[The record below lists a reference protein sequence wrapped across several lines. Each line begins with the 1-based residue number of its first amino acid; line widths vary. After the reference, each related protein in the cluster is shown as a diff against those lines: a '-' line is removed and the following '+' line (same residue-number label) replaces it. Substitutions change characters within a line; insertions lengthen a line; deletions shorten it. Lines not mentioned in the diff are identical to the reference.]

1 MKVIAFIGL
10 GVMGFNMAGHIQ
22 NSGNEVFVYN
32 RTKSKAVNWQK
43 SFGGKVLG
51 SISEVAEI
59 SDIVFLCLGRDEDV
73 REVVAKEKGLLDSMK
88 TNSIIVDHTTTSA
101 DLAKEMFLFSKEK
114 EIHFI
119 DAPVSGGEVGAKKG
133 ILTVMAG
140 GESSP
145 YREAEPFIM
154 SYSKHS
160 QLMGKTGSGQLTKM
174 VNQIC
179 LAGLIQALAEGL
191 NFSER
196 AGLNGLDV
204 INVISKGAAQSWQ
217 MDNRAESMLED
228 FYEHGFAVDL
238 MRKDLGIA
246 MKEANKNNSYLE
258 VVNIVDSFYE
268 DIQKMDGGKWDTS
281 SLLRRLRNKK

>member
-1 MKVIAFIGL
+1 MCIRD
-10 GVMGFNMAGHIQ
+10 
-22 NSGNEVFVYN
+22 SN

-133 ILTVMAG
+133 LLTVMAG

-145 YREAEPFIM
+145 YREVEPFIM

>member
-114 EIHFI
+114 DIHFI

-140 GESSP
+140 GESPP
-145 YREAEPFIM
+145 YREVEPFIM

-246 MKEANKNNSYLE
+246 IKEANKNNSYLE
-258 VVNIVDSFYE
+258 VVNIVDSFYK

>member
-133 ILTVMAG
+133 LLTVMAG

-145 YREAEPFIM
+145 YREVEPFIM

-246 MKEANKNNSYLE
+246 IKEANKNNSYLE

>member
-114 EIHFI
+114 DIHFI

-133 ILTVMAG
+133 LLTVMAG

-145 YREAEPFIM
+145 YREVEPFIM

>member
-10 GVMGFNMAGHIQ
+10 GVMGFHMAGHIQ

-43 SFGGKVLG
+43 NFGGKVLG

-114 EIHFI
+114 DIHFI

-140 GESSP
+140 GESPP
-145 YREAEPFIM
+145 YREVEAFIM
-154 SYSKHS
+154 TYSKHS

>member
-114 EIHFI
+114 DIHFI

>member
-133 ILTVMAG
+133 LLTVMAG

-145 YREAEPFIM
+145 YREVEPFIM

>member
-10 GVMGFNMAGHIQ
+10 GVMGFHMAGHIQ

-114 EIHFI
+114 DIHFI

-133 ILTVMAG
+133 LLTVMAG

-145 YREAEPFIM
+145 YREVEPFIM

>member
-10 GVMGFNMAGHIQ
+10 GVMGFHMAGHIQ

-114 EIHFI
+114 DIHFI

-140 GESSP
+140 GESPP
-145 YREAEPFIM
+145 YREVEPFIM
-154 SYSKHS
+154 TYSKHS

-196 AGLNGLDV
+196 AGLNSLDV

-246 MKEANKNNSYLE
+246 IKEANKNNSYLE

>member
-10 GVMGFNMAGHIQ
+10 GVMGFHMAGHIQ

-32 RTKSKAVNWQK
+32 RTRSKSVHWQK
-43 SFGGKVLG
+43 RFGGKVLG
-51 SISEVAEI
+51 SVSEVAEI

-114 EIHFI
+114 DIHFI

-140 GESSP
+140 GESQP
-145 YREAEPFIM
+145 YREVEPFIM
-154 SYSKHS
+154 LYSKHS

-228 FYEHGFAVDL
+228 FFEHGFAVDL

-246 MKEANKNNSYLE
+246 IKEANKNNSYLE

>member
-43 SFGGKVLG
+43 NFGGKVLG

-114 EIHFI
+114 DIHFI

-133 ILTVMAG
+133 LLTVMAG
-140 GESSP
+140 GESAP

-268 DIQKMDGGKWDTS
+268 DIQKIDGGKWDTS

>member
-114 EIHFI
+114 DIHFI

-133 ILTVMAG
+133 LLTVMAG

-145 YREAEPFIM
+145 YREVEPFIM

-258 VVNIVDSFYE
+258 VVNIVDSFYK

>member
-1 MKVIAFIGL
+1 
-10 GVMGFNMAGHIQ
+10 
-22 NSGNEVFVYN
+22 
-32 RTKSKAVNWQK
+32 
-43 SFGGKVLG
+43 
-51 SISEVAEI
+51 
-59 SDIVFLCLGRDEDV
+59 
-73 REVVAKEKGLLDSMK
+73 
-88 TNSIIVDHTTTSA
+88 
-101 DLAKEMFLFSKEK
+101 
-114 EIHFI
+114 
-119 DAPVSGGEVGAKKG
+119 
-133 ILTVMAG
+133 
-140 GESSP
+140 
-145 YREAEPFIM
+145 M

-228 FYEHGFAVDL
+228 FFEHGFAVDL

-246 MKEANKNNSYLE
+246 IKEANKNNLYLE

>member
-10 GVMGFNMAGHIQ
+10 GVMGFHMAGHIQ

-114 EIHFI
+114 DIHFI

-140 GESSP
+140 GESPP
-145 YREAEPFIM
+145 YREVEPFIM

-246 MKEANKNNSYLE
+246 IKEANKNNSYLE
-258 VVNIVDSFYE
+258 VVNIVDSFYK

>member
-133 ILTVMAG
+133 LLTVMAG

-145 YREAEPFIM
+145 YREVEPFIM

-217 MDNRAESMLED
+217 MDNRFKTMVQGQFD
-228 FYEHGFAVDL
+228 FGFAVDL
-238 MRKDLGIA
+238 MIKDLKIA
-246 MKEANKNNSYLE
+246 LKESGNASLDLNIAKAVLKNYTILS
-258 VVNIVDSFYE
+258 E
-268 DIQKMDGGKWDTS
+268 DDDGNLDTS
-281 SLLRRLRNKK
+281 SLIKNFNT